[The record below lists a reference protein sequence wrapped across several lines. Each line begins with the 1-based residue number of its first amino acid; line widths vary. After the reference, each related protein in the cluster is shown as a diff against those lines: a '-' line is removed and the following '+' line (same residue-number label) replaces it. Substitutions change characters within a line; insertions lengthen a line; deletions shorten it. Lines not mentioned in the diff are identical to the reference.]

1 MKIIDTI
8 LRFPRYII
16 YMQKGRKIEK
26 LNKIIEFMSLEE
38 ISYELNAKIQTINK
52 INEIDSR
59 AENLITTCLRANHGN
74 ADRVFFELLTY
85 FKSPE
90 LKLEF
95 FDKFGDCLTDETL
108 ERIVVNDNRYADI
121 FDFGKD
127 KKYVREERANKI
139 KIRIN
144 YIVNNFTFLTGQRNK
159 RLIDLKLNSEEYNRV
174 KQEREEFQE
183 KLIKTIFL
191 NNYERLNIYQFLQNS
206 NWNIVKEI
214 CEQLPQESKGE
225 FILEYLKTHTYASF
239 TEEEREQ
246 INSILFE
253 TVPIRTLKYEIID
266 SYNSYEINYFYKY
279 LVKEI
284 DFDFEDIQNYY
295 RKTGK
300 YPNYFVTNSRVKIT
314 ISTAEELIEELKY
327 FKDKNQRDYFFN
339 SVRYNLSQEE
349 LNKLLVNNNIDEEYK
364 IKIYETRLWDKSNS
378 EKIEVYERLIS
389 LVKDQKTKNDFR
401 IARLVLEENYDEILK
416 IIKSGEYHFN
426 YVNSKI
432 NFLKFSDDDIK
443 ELYKLSHDYSLKAE
457 LLELTRKNKRS
468 SNYIFTLNDNQDI
481 EEVSD
486 NQDDF
491 ILVNQENYMDFIKNA
506 ESYLEV
512 ITLLS
517 IEFSDYK
524 ANLTF
529 DQILQLYKEF
539 STKEL
544 SVDTSS
550 FIVNQKERCIKEF
563 RKWLCEEIDINDYFK
578 LFETDIPKR
587 ELEYYLRNVKVKIDL
602 DIKDIK
608 KYIDYLIKI
617 PDINIKERL
626 ISRITNEYI
635 TFYKRDSNEGV
646 KKVDILANLYH
657 ELLERDDIELTN
669 KYFLLSSYM
678 KMKIMY
684 DRSFHSVKGKQEILK
699 EFTDKFE
706 RLNQIAGKNEYSK
719 IFEFTPSYEQDSVR
733 GKIDVTRYY
742 NIIDCIKYLNSDM
755 VYSKLLDLYSK
766 NHSIKQYISPFM
778 LQDDVIQLLDDDII
792 EFISRYMIDA
802 SAFEDLLEEPNK
814 INTFFRSYDRLKSIK
829 TYSEEDS
836 LKLANFIKKLNP
848 EDLEN
853 IMADSENIDLVIAI
867 SLSDSL
873 KKEFLNLKTKEGENK
888 FQKFIEHIKEKADKE
903 IHSPLL
909 TKNQALN
916 AIGTRF
922 LGLHYSDMK
931 ELISK
936 YAEDL
941 DIMLDKYKKKSE
953 SKGLDLEEQNEF
965 TALKT
970 LRNIKEILSINDKK
984 AMIETYEELEKLEE
998 FENIDFS
1005 LAYTLDENLRR
1016 VYAKDYKENIYQ
1028 LSEEDKLNE
1037 KISGIDVYS
1046 PKKFNMLVHVVA
1058 AYGEF
1063 ELIDKK
1069 NSGKSAKEAW
1079 KNVDNKQNHILCTS
1093 YIGNSN
1099 LCFSRIMKNNKKD
1112 KKKPQIIFGFS
1123 NFSKNSILMA
1133 APYDIGSTT
1142 ASIQSDSSVVLSNFR
1157 TANNMVKDTRW
1168 RHNEVCVERRLEN
1181 KKDTNI
1187 EPDYIVCVDEINEES
1202 KKVAKD
1208 FGIPIVLIDT
1218 LEIAKS
1224 ESKKIDK
1231 LFEDFYASKDS
1242 SKISEIISLYYSNL
1256 NSFSGFK
1263 SELVEEY
1270 FNPSKMN
1277 NNIKKM
1283 IEFIDKEYKI
1293 GDRENALNCYEL
1305 LHKAFQHEIDLYFEC
1320 ELDVEEISKGQLKI
1334 REFNYEIKEK
1344 CKKYKKASK
1353 ILKKQKQRDEI
1364 EPKDKEEKAFGIII
1378 DKVRNENHG
1387 GR

>member
-1 MKIIDTI
+1 MKIVDI
-8 LRFPRYII
+8 LLGIPSYII
-16 YMQKGRKIEK
+16 YMQKGRQIAK
-26 LNKIIEFMSLEE
+26 LNKDTEFMSLTE
-38 ISYELNAKIQTINK
+38 IAYELNSRMPKIIK
-52 INEIDSR
+52 DNEIDSR
-59 AENLITTCLRANHGN
+59 TENLITTCLKANHGN
-74 ADRVFFELLTY
+74 ANRMFFELLTV

-95 FDKFGDCLTDETL
+95 FDKFGDLLTDEIL
-108 ERIVVNDNRYADI
+108 ERIVVNDNRYANI
-121 FDFGKD
+121 FDFRND
-127 KKYVREERANKI
+127 KKYVREDRANKI

-144 YIVNNFTFLTGQRNK
+144 SIVNNFASLTGQRNK
-159 RLIDLKLNSEEYNRV
+159 RLIDLKLSSEEYNRV
-174 KQEREEFQE
+174 KQEQEEFQE
-183 KLIKTIFL
+183 KLIKTVFL
-191 NNYERLNIYQFLQNS
+191 NNYERLNIYQFLANS
-206 NWNIVKEI
+206 SWKLVKEI
-214 CEQLPQESKGE
+214 CEQLPEESKGE
-225 FILEYLKTHTYASF
+225 FILEYLKAHPYGF

-246 INSILFE
+246 INTILFE

-266 SYNSYEINYFYKY
+266 SYRTSKINYFYEY
-279 LVKEI
+279 LVEEV
-284 DFDFEDIQNYY
+284 DLDFEDYQNYY
-295 RKTGK
+295 RKTGE
-300 YPNYFVTNSRVKIT
+300 YPYVFGTNSRVEIT

-327 FKDKNQRDYFFN
+327 FKDKDQRNFFIN
-339 SVRYNLSQEE
+339 RVRRNLSQEE
-349 LNKLLVNNNIDEEYK
+349 LNKLLVSDYIDEEYK
-364 IKIYETRLWDKSNS
+364 IKIYEIEISYKSNS
-378 EKIEVYERLIS
+378 EKIELYEKLIS

-401 IARLVLEENYDEILK
+401 IARLVLEENYDEIFK
-416 IIKSGEYHFN
+416 IIKSGEYHFD
-426 YVNSKI
+426 YANSKI
-432 NFLKFSDDDIK
+432 DFLKFSDDDIK
-443 ELYKLSHDYSLKAE
+443 ELYKLSHDYSLKAK

-468 SNYIFTLNDNQDI
+468 SNYIFILNDNQDI

-517 IEFSDYK
+517 TEFSDYK

-529 DQILQLYKEF
+529 DKILQLYKEF

-544 SVDTSS
+544 SVDNTS
-550 FIVNQKERCIKEF
+550 FISNQKERCIKEF
-563 RKWLCEEIDINDYFK
+563 RKWLCEEIDIDDYFK

-587 ELEYYLRNVKVKIDL
+587 ELEYYLRNVKVKLDL

-608 KYIDYLIKI
+608 EYMDYLFKI

-646 KKVDILANLYH
+646 KKVGILANLYH
-657 ELLERDDIELTN
+657 ELLERDDIDLTN

-678 KMKIMY
+678 EMKIMY
-684 DRSFHSVKGKQEILK
+684 DRSFHSVKGKQEMLK

-719 IFEFTPSYEQDSVR
+719 IFEFTPSYKNDPVR
-733 GKIDVTRYY
+733 GKIDITRYN
-742 NIIDCIKYLNSDM
+742 NIIDCIKYLNSDT
-755 VYSKLLDLYSK
+755 VYSKLVDLYSK

-792 EFISRYMIDA
+792 DFISRYMVDA
-802 SAFEDLLEEPNK
+802 SSFESLVEETNK
-814 INTFFRSYDRLKSIK
+814 VNVFFKSYDRLKSIK
-829 TYSEEDS
+829 TYSEEDA
-836 LKLANFIKKLNP
+836 LKLANFIKTLN
-848 EDLEN
+848 EDNLEKISSN
-853 IMADSENIDLVIAI
+853 PENIDLVIAI
-867 SLSDSL
+867 SLSDSF
-873 KKEFLNLKTKEGENK
+873 KKEFSKIKTKEGENK
-888 FQKFIEHIKEKADKE
+888 FQKFIEHIKEETDKE
-903 IHSPLL
+903 IHSSLL
-909 TKNQALN
+909 TKSQALDS
-916 AIGTRF
+916 IGTRF
-922 LGLHYSDMK
+922 FGLHYLEMK

-936 YAEDL
+936 YAEDM

-953 SKGLDLEEQNEF
+953 GEGLDLEEQNEF
-965 TALKT
+965 IALKT

-1005 LAYTLDENLRR
+1005 LTYTLDENLRR
-1016 VYAKDYKENIYQ
+1016 VYAKNYKENIYQ
-1028 LSEEDKLNE
+1028 LREEDKLQE
-1037 KISGIDVYS
+1037 KVSGIDIYA
-1046 PKKFNMLVHVVA
+1046 PKKFSMLVHVVA

-1069 NSGKSAKEAW
+1069 HPEKSAKETW

-1099 LCFSRIMKNNKKD
+1099 LCFSRIMENNKKD
-1112 KKKPQIIFGFS
+1112 KKKPQIILGFS

-1157 TANNMVKDTRW
+1157 TANNLVKDTRW
-1168 RHNEVCVERRLEN
+1168 GHNEVCVERRLEN
-1181 KKDTNI
+1181 KKDANI
-1187 EPDYIVCVDEINEES
+1187 EPDYIVCVDKINEES

-1231 LFEDFYASKDS
+1231 LFEDFYKSKDS
-1242 SKISEIISLYYSNL
+1242 SKISEVISLYHSNL

-1263 SELVEEY
+1263 SELVERY
-1270 FNPSKMN
+1270 FDPTKMN
-1277 NNIKKM
+1277 DNLKKM
-1283 IEFIDKEYKI
+1283 VQFIDKEYKI
-1293 GDRENALNCYEL
+1293 GDKEMALNCYET
-1305 LHKAFQHEIDLYFEC
+1305 LHNSLQHEIDLYFEC
-1320 ELDVEEISKGQLKI
+1320 GLDVEEATKGQLKI
-1334 REFNYEIKEK
+1334 KELNYEIKRKCEK
-1344 CKKYKKASK
+1344 YTKDSKK
-1353 ILKKQKQRDEI
+1353 LKKQLKSDDLEAGGKEDKAYKTINKVRDE
-1364 EPKDKEEKAFGIII
+1364 
-1378 DKVRNENHG
+1378 NNG